1 MPGVVPLRTAKI
13 SFGNA
18 IPSSAVFLVPPKVC
32 HMTAIDG
39 VPAKLVRKIH
49 WASPEFLQKFVIG
62 QKVPVFGA
70 IEARDAL
77 TLLVKGLSERR
88 PKPHGLCPLLRVRR
102 ATPGVVRKKLH
113 STPRTSPAQSV
124 MLGTPKVPAR
134 LRPGGFHC
142 PQDFRRDSRCVDRG
156 RR

>member
-1 MPGVVPLRTAKI
+1 MSPYVMSSLKAADGSGSPKTA
-13 SFGNA
+13 A
-18 IPSSAVFLVPPKVC
+18 TIP
-32 HMTAIDG
+32 G

-49 WASPEFLQKFVIG
+49 WASHEFLQKFVIG